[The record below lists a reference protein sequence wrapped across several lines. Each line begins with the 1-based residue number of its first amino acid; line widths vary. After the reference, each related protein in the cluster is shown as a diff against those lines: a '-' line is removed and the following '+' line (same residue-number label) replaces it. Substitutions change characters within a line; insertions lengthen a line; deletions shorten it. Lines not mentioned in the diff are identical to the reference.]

1 MLLLWQVEKKG
12 SPEANPDGKVSPSAL
27 FGEEQVQQWRAQSM
41 HQLQELEIMNQAL
54 RSTLNLQ
61 TAAPTSG
68 LCAIS
73 TDSQEELHSKINKHS
88 QMLTSTNIHL

>member
-1 MLLLWQVEKKG
+1 MRITILLLRQVEKKG
-12 SPEANPDGKVSPSAL
+12 SPEAGPDGKVSPSAL

-54 RSTLNLQ
+54 RSTLSLQ

-68 LCAIS
+68 LCTYFYRFSRRIALKN
-73 TDSQEELHSKINKHS
+73 SQVLSNVNKY
-88 QMLTSTNIHL
+88 